1 MDRAA
6 PKQRVRRA
14 VVNDMRRKIERAL
27 GVADAAD
34 ELGIAVEAVL
44 TAAKAERIAP
54 DSLALS
60 ELRAA
65 LVRYRRAQ
73 GLAQPGLRS
82 P

>member
-27 GVADAAD
+27 GVADAAE

-44 TAAKAERIAP
+44 TAAKAER
-54 DSLALS
+54 
-60 ELRAA
+60 R
-65 LVRYRRAQ
+65 RYIFSRR
-73 GLAQPGLRS
+73 RRTFV
-82 P
+82 